1 MGVSLWKGRCCRHD
15 KGRVLV
21 VPECIREDTKQAC
34 LRQPEEKAAL
44 RDRHRKGSREKPAKL
59 VRHDQAALG
68 TLLVKFKLKGP
79 HRCECRRGVHQ
90 HQANPLGQQRAERT
104 LGGIVAISPGQ
115 HIFDVGSSSMTGSR
129 VRVSKSAVTNSAP
142 SPIRSSI
149 SALTSSFSPNP
160 RFSAGSAT
168 FLSCRHFRSLADT

>member
-21 VPECIREDTKQAC
+21 VPECTREDTKQAC

-104 LGGIVAISPGQ
+104 LGDIVAISPGQ
-115 HIFDVGSSSMTGSR
+115 HIFEVGVFLHDGVVGEGFKKCRNQLSSVADPLLGI
-129 VRVSKSAVTNSAP
+129 
-142 SPIRSSI
+142 SPYLI
-149 SALTSSFSPNP
+149 AL
-160 RFSAGSAT
+160 
-168 FLSCRHFRSLADT
+168 H